1 MCLCG
6 LIERLTYLREACE
19 EKTEVKKMSNAERRV
34 ENFDEMY
41 NVPSTKYKVRIRIR
55 TGTLL

>member
-19 EKTEVKKMSNAERRV
+19 EKTEVKKMSNAERRLKNV
-34 ENFDEMY
+34 EVMY
-41 NVPSTKYKVRIRIR
+41 NVRSTK
-55 TGTLL
+55 